1 MLTPKQMT
9 LMRLFHLIEPDSYN
23 EDIFPNEQHSKAC
36 SLSQIHLDQCSLI
49 HRQAMAGISI
59 NLQIAQTDNMPNENA
74 SVLQKH
80 MQKDVFQEIRKKKK
94 CYFAK
99 LQKKLFCACM
109 WFYRSF
115 NDLNDAFIWKL

>member
-49 HRQAMAGISI
+49 HRQAMAGISV

-80 MQKDVFQEIRKKKK
+80 MQKDVFQEIRKKEM
-94 CYFAK
+94 
-99 LQKKLFCACM
+99 LFCKTAKETFLCVYVVLSI
-109 WFYRSF
+109 F
-115 NDLNDAFIWKL
+115 